1 MEPRATP
8 GVPDDEDE
16 MLNIGPQEL
25 LLILLVALVVVGP
38 RKLPELGRSIGKGLR
53 ELRKAQDEVRKT
65 IQVNMDEERAAQ
77 ARPPAAPPGASSA
90 GDREVPGAA
99 DPGAVS
105 GSDVAA
111 AAASGA
117 SEVSEVSRSLGRGIA
132 ELRRARKD
140 IQRTFR
146 VDLTEPRPQ
155 RPAERPGAATRPSSG
170 ASAPASSTPTASP
183 PASSTSANDAQDA
196 GTPQDVSG
204 DPTGSPP
211 E

>member
-1 MEPRATP
+1 
-8 GVPDDEDE
+8 

-38 RKLPELGRSIGKGLR
+38 RRLPELGRSIGKGLR

-65 IQVNMDEERAAQ
+65 IHVNMDEERATQ
-77 ARPPAAPPGASSA
+77 TRRPGTLPDASSA
-90 GDREVPGAA
+90 EDGEVPAA
-99 DPGAVS
+99 ASDPGAVT
-105 GSDVAA
+105 GAAA

-117 SEVSEVSRSLGRGIA
+117 SDVSEVSRSLGRGIA
-132 ELRRARKD
+132 ELRRARRD

-155 RPAERPGAATRPSSG
+155 RPAQRPGPAGRSS
-170 ASAPASSTPTASP
+170 SSTPTSSP
-183 PASSTSANDAQDA
+183 PASSKPADDAQDA
-196 GTPQDVSG
+196 GTPHDVSG

>member
-1 MEPRATP
+1 
-8 GVPDDEDE
+8 

-38 RKLPELGRSIGKGLR
+38 RRLPELGRSIGKGLR

-65 IQVNMDEERAAQ
+65 IQVNMDEERATRAG
-77 ARPPAAPPGASSA
+77 RPATTGPDASSA
-90 GDREVPGAA
+90 GDGAVPAAA

-105 GSDVAA
+105 GSNVAAA

-117 SEVSEVSRSLGRGIA
+117 GDVSEVSRSLGRGIA
-132 ELRRARKD
+132 ELRRARRD

-155 RPAERPGAATRPSSG
+155 RPAQGPGPASRPPG
-170 ASAPASSTPTASP
+170 SAPAPSTPTSSP
-183 PASSTSANDAQDA
+183 PASSTPANDAQDA
-196 GTPQDVSG
+196 GTRDDATG
-204 DPTGSPP
+204 DPPDSPP

>member
-1 MEPRATP
+1 
-8 GVPDDEDE
+8 

-38 RKLPELGRSIGKGLR
+38 RRLPEIGRSIGKGIR

-65 IQVNMDEERAAQ
+65 IKVELEED
-77 ARPPAAPPGASSA
+77 RPAGGRRPSTLPQASSDA
-90 GDREVPGAA
+90 DGEVPATA
-99 DPGAVS
+99 DPGVVS
-105 GSDVAA
+105 GGDVAA

-117 SEVSEVSRSLGRGIA
+117 NDMSEVSRSLGRGIA

-146 VDLTEPRPQ
+146 VDLTEPRPSPPSST
-155 RPAERPGAATRPSSG
+155 RAPVPPAEAEPG
-170 ASAPASSTPTASP
+170 
-183 PASSTSANDAQDA
+183 
-196 GTPQDVSG
+196 GTPDDTSR

>member
-1 MEPRATP
+1 
-8 GVPDDEDE
+8 

-38 RKLPELGRSIGKGLR
+38 RKLPEIGRSIGKGIR

-65 IQVNMDEERAAQ
+65 IKVELEEDRATSTR
-77 ARPPAAPPGASSA
+77 RPTPLPDASSTA
-90 GDREVPGAA
+90 DGEGPAAA
-99 DPGAVS
+99 DPGTVS
-105 GSDVAA
+105 GGDVAA

-117 SEVSEVSRSLGRGIA
+117 DDMSEVSRSLGRGIA

-146 VDLTEPRPQ
+146 VDLTEPRPT
-155 RPAERPGAATRPSSG
+155 PPSSTR
-170 ASAPASSTPTASP
+170 ASSP
-183 PASSTSANDAQDA
+183 PAEAEKAD
-196 GTPQDVSG
+196 GTHEDTPG
-204 DPTGSPP
+204 DLTGSPP

>member
-1 MEPRATP
+1 
-8 GVPDDEDE
+8 

-38 RKLPELGRSIGKGLR
+38 RRLPELGRSIGKGLR

-65 IQVNMDEERAAQ
+65 IQVNMDEERATQ
-77 ARPPAAPPGASSA
+77 ARRPVTPPDASSA
-90 GDREVPGAA
+90 GDGEVPATA

-105 GSDVAA
+105 GGNAAA

-146 VDLTEPRPQ
+146 VDLNEPRPQ
-155 RPAERPGAATRPSSG
+155 RPGKPGAASRPSSAG
-170 ASAPASSTPTASP
+170 SAPASSTPTSSP
-183 PASSTSANDAQDA
+183 PASSTPANDAQDA
-196 GTPQDVSG
+196 GTPHDGSG
-204 DPTGSPP
+204 DPPGSPP